1 MYFHWA
7 VLLVPAALSSVV
19 AGLNVFN
26 DTDWCTSEIAFIADL
41 KSRVTGSPNH
51 NKLIDHIQGELELL
65 GIQVYSDVLNF
76 TYNNEP
82 LSPLKLTV
90 DGMELNI
97 SSSVPYSGN
106 TNATGVSGKLVNLI
120 SPALVPN
127 WTEASGSIAIVNIT
141 NVAVNG
147 SKSLP
152 PWPGQPAWVPLTG
165 VPDGIAEVD
174 IRNLTQAADAEV
186 QGKWPPKTLGKPAA

>member
-7 VLLVPAALSSVV
+7 VLLVTAALSCVV
-19 AGLNVFN
+19 AGLNVSN
-26 DTDWCTSEIAFIADL
+26 DRDWYTSEIAFIADL

-51 NKLIDHIQGELELL
+51 NKLIDHIQSELDLL

-90 DGMELNI
+90 DGKELKI

-127 WTEASGSIAIVNIT
+127 WTEASGSIAVVNIT
-141 NVAVNG
+141 NIALNG
-147 SKSLP
+147 RTSLP
-152 PWPGQPAWVPLTG
+152 PWPGQPAWGPLTG
-165 VPDGIAEVD
+165 VPDGNAEVD
-174 IRNLTQAADAEV
+174 IRNLTQAADAGV
-186 QGKWPPKTLGKPAA
+186 QGKWPPKTLGKLST